1 MALTQPQLAKLT
13 DQLDQR
19 YASLLE
25 RVRDELGN
33 SENPQYVELLDRVHV
48 DVGDQSVAD
57 ALADVNLA
65 MVDRHV
71 QELRDIEAAKARM
84 TERTFGSCIACGDEI
99 RFERLLAYPTAKR
112 CLTCQT
118 LHEKTFAHTPTPTL

>member
-1 MALTQPQLAKLT
+1 MALTQPQLATLT
-13 DQLDQR
+13 DHLDQR

-25 RVRDELGN
+25 RVRDELAN
-33 SENPQYVELLDRVHV
+33 SENPQYVALLDRVPA

-71 QELRDIEAAKARM
+71 RELRDIKAAKARM
-84 TERTFGSCIACGDEI
+84 TECTFGSCIACGDEI
-99 RFERLLAYPTAKR
+99 RFERMLAYPTAKR